1 MKILK
6 KEEFNEH
13 LEKYYQEH
21 YGKRISDIWYEQPA
35 VNVWVFERDGRIIT
49 LKSHILTGKVEE
61 YIEVSQ
67 QGENDR
73 K

>member
-6 KEEFNEH
+6 KEELNEY
-13 LEKYYQEH
+13 LEKYYQERF
-21 YGKRISDIWYEQPA
+21 GKRNSDIWHEQPT
-35 VNVWVFERDGRIIT
+35 VNVWVFERDGNFIT

-67 QGENDR
+67 QGENNR